1 MAANAGQAQNLPWE
15 APVTTLVNSLTGP
28 IALGIALVAFSASG
42 WALVWGGELP
52 DWGRKMLLV
61 VLVVAAILAA
71 PVSSVS
77 CSRCGRGDR
86 LSHAGRGTGQVP
98 IRQSLIRPQH
108 LAGAERN

>member
-1 MAANAGQAQNLPWE
+1 MLLLKRWVYRVLAPLLALGAPMAANAGQAQNLPWE

-71 PVSSVS
+71 
-77 CSRCGRGDR
+77 
-86 LSHAGRGTGQVP
+86 AGFINILFPG
-98 IRQSLIRPQH
+98 
-108 LAGAERN
+108 AGAVVA

>member
-1 MAANAGQAQNLPWE
+1 MLLLKKWVHRALAPLVLLLAPVAANAGQAQGLPWE

-42 WALVWGGELP
+42 WALVWGGGLP

-71 PVSSVS
+71 AGFIGVLFPGAGSVI
-77 CSRCGRGDR
+77 
-86 LSHAGRGTGQVP
+86 A
-98 IRQSLIRPQH
+98 
-108 LAGAERN
+108 

>member
-1 MAANAGQAQNLPWE
+1 MLLLKRWVHRVLAPLVALWVPVAANAGQAQNLPWE

-71 PVSSVS
+71 
-77 CSRCGRGDR
+77 
-86 LSHAGRGTGQVP
+86 AGFIGVLFPG
-98 IRQSLIRPQH
+98 
-108 LAGAERN
+108 AGAVIA

>member
-1 MAANAGQAQNLPWE
+1 MLLLERWVHRVFALFVTLLSPVAVNAGQAQNLPWE

-71 PVSSVS
+71 
-77 CSRCGRGDR
+77 
-86 LSHAGRGTGQVP
+86 AGFIGVLFPG
-98 IRQSLIRPQH
+98 
-108 LAGAERN
+108 AGAVVA